1 MSSGG
6 RTVQDLLESALYLSK
21 SDREFSPV
29 EPDGSDINTALNQ
42 FILILDAY
50 RYQVPYW
57 TEKFLN
63 DESEL
68 ENINASKINYV
79 NYLLGT
85 TIQTLRELNQKEF
98 SEFATV
104 LDLRGVPEAFWF
116 NEANNRLQVYPLPES
131 ASRRFQIGFTPLNM
145 VSSLQQKLPSSLP
158 LFAQLFL
165 QYELAAVLCTIYNIP
180 WSPLKETFRKQYYAK
195 LIMNSQQKPTQPIKS
210 RWGAR
215 QYGVPYLA
223 YISGNTP

>member
-1 MSSGG
+1 MSGG
-6 RTVQDLLESALYLSK
+6 RTVQDLLEDALYLSK

-29 EPDGSDINTALNQ
+29 EPGGSDINTALQQ
-42 FILILDAY
+42 FILLLDAY
-50 RYQVPYW
+50 RLQVPYW

-85 TIQTLRELNQKEF
+85 TVQPLRRFNQQEF

-104 LDLRGVPEAFWF
+104 LDLRGVPQGFWF
-116 NEANNRLQVYPLPES
+116 DEANNKIQVYPLPES
-131 ASRRFQIGFTPLNM
+131 ASRRFQIGFTPLIV
-145 VSSLQQKLPSSLP
+145 VSSLQQKLPSSLT
-158 LFAQLFL
+158 LFSQLFL
-165 QYELAAVLCTIYNIP
+165 QYELAANLCAIYNIP
-180 WSPLKETFRKQYYAK
+180 WSPLKETFRKQYYSK
-195 LIMNSQQKPTQPIKS
+195 LIMNANQRLTQPLKTP
-210 RWGAR
+210 WGTR
-215 QYGVPYLA
+215 QHTVPWLA